1 MSATLSDRVDA
12 IETVVLI
19 AIGGFAG
26 SNLRFFV
33 GYLGPDLITTLAV
46 NTVGSFLL
54 GFVIYEALQTD
65 ALSTE
70 TRLLVSTGFLSSF
83 TTYSTFALQS
93 IRSEPVLLGLNVLGT
108 YGLGF
113 LGVLVGRA
121 VANQVERWWGQ

>member
-33 GYLGPDLITTLAV
+33 GHLGPDLITTLAV

-54 GFVIYEALQTD
+54 GFVIYEALQTN

-93 IRSEPVLLGLNVLGT
+93 IRSEPLWLGLNVLGT

-121 VANQVERWWGQ
+121 VANRVQRWWGQ